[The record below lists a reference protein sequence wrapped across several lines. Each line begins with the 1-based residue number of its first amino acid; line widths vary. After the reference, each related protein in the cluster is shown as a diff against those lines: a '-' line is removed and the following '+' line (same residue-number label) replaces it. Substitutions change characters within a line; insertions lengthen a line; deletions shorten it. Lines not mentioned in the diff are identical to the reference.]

1 MGWFRGYHY
10 FRLNTPLSSNQM
22 VAFPTI
28 AILVF
33 AVIFFFLPEMVTRDT
48 LSSCST
54 AMTTSRQTTSLPRS
68 PRCAMGVQSTVAT
81 RSLRDS
87 RTVGSIPVAALF
99 TAAQSSPTVLPLNF
113 SYLKGKSACKVKHDQ
128 ISNVQILQVH
138 LFLGKKMMSKQ
149 KTSLKIYTAPSSYTS
164 AKPFWPHISSPMDAG
179 MQGCTGHK
187 MGGWEVSLVVFPA
200 DLKHAIPSTWI
211 TSRFPQF
218 WVVMIFKK

>member
-10 FRLNTPLSSNQM
+10 FRLNTQYIESNGGCSSNRHLSFRCQ
-22 VAFPTI
+22 
-28 AILVF
+28 
-33 AVIFFFLPEMVTRDT
+33 FFFLPEMVTRDT

-138 LFLGKKMMSKQ
+138 LFLGKKMMMSKQ
-149 KTSLKIYTAPSSYTS
+149 KTSTKIYTAPSSCTS

-187 MGGWEVSLVVFPA
+187 MGGWNILYRQLGSF
-200 DLKHAIPSTWI
+200 S
-211 TSRFPQF
+211 QF
-218 WVVMIFKK
+218 WVVKS

>member
-1 MGWFRGYHY
+1 MENPYQNGMISGVPLFSVKHPPLIESNGGFSNNRHLSFRC
-10 FRLNTPLSSNQM
+10 Q
-22 VAFPTI
+22 
-28 AILVF
+28 
-33 AVIFFFLPEMVTRDT
+33 FFFLPEMVTRDT

-68 PRCAMGVQSTVAT
+68 PRCAMGFQSTVAI

-113 SYLKGKSACKVKHDQ
+113 SYLIKGKISKVKHDQ
-128 ISNVQILQVH
+128 ISNVQILQVD
-138 LFLGKKMMSKQ
+138 LFLGKKMMMSKQ
-149 KTSLKIYTAPSSYTS
+149 KTSTKIYTAPSSCTS

-187 MGGWEVSLVVFPA
+187 MGGWNILYRQLGSF
-200 DLKHAIPSTWI
+200 S
-211 TSRFPQF
+211 QF
-218 WVVMIFKK
+218 WVVKS